1 MKRRAR
7 VAVVAAASSRS
18 RTRPEA
24 ASTSSPSRVLA
35 WEGALVALQR
45 ESALAPV
52 AVAHGVCAEAGVFL
66 GAELPAGWAE
76 LLVEKAAIVSAHN
89 PRFRGLLRQH
99 GERGRDWLWAF
110 MRHWLAALLKQQR
123 PAFFSRLPEDFCRG
137 RELPKV
143 C

>member
-1 MKRRAR
+1 MKRRAKTSIVEATSGR
-7 VAVVAAASSRS
+7 FKTRLATATAANSA
-18 RTRPEA
+18 RP
-24 ASTSSPSRVLA
+24 LA
-35 WEGALVALQR
+35 CEDALVVLQR

-89 PRFRGLLRQH
+89 PRFRSLLRQH